1 MKTFNYFFMIENSE
15 SYQPIVAII
24 GAGNVGSHI
33 AAACLLKN
41 LPAHVLLCD
50 NDENFEAAQVMD
62 LKDSRMFCKKTS
74 IEGGNL
80 GEKKMSDADIF
91 VITAGVRQE
100 PGEDRCSLLARNVQ
114 VLQGI
119 KAKIGTIKPT
129 ALIIL
134 VTNPVDV
141 LTEMAVHIFE
151 LPRTQVFGTGTLL
164 DSARLRWR
172 LAEYFDRHID
182 DVDGYVIGEHGDSE
196 LVAWSSVTLSKRI
209 PEEEKKRIGEEIKNA
224 AYQIIQGKGSTFFG
238 IGAVAAQ
245 LLSYILSD
253 SKKIIPL
260 SCSLQGEYGV
270 NGISLG
276 VPVKIGKRG
285 IEKIQ
290 ELELLPEEKEKF
302 LASAEKLKK
311 LFFEC
316 QRKT

>member
-1 MKTFNYFFMIENSE
+1 MNTPEISLEFK
-15 SYQPIVAII
+15 PIVAII

-41 LPAHVLLCD
+41 LPAHILLCD
-50 NDENFEAAQVMD
+50 SDEDFEAAQVMD
-62 LKDSRMFCKKTS
+62 LKDSRMFCKKTK

-119 KAKIGTIKPT
+119 KEKIGTIKPS

-141 LTEMAVHIFE
+141 LTEMAVHIFD

-172 LAEYFDRHID
+172 LAERFDRHID
-182 DVDGYVIGEHGDSE
+182 DVDGFVIGEHGDSE
-196 LVAWSSVTLSKRI
+196 VVAWSSVSLSHRLSLK
-209 PEEEKKRIGEEIKNA
+209 EKEQMSSEIKNA
-224 AYQIIQGKGSTFFG
+224 AYSIIQGKGSTYFG
-238 IGAVAAQ
+238 IGAVTAQ
-245 LLSYILSD
+245 LLSFILSD

-270 NGISLG
+270 EGIALG
-276 VPVKIGKRG
+276 VPVKIGRKG
-285 IEKIQ
+285 IEKIY
-290 ELELLPEEKEKF
+290 ELEIDAFEKEGF
-302 LASAEKLKK
+302 LKSAEKLKS
-311 LFFEC
+311 LFLEC
-316 QRKT
+316 QRK